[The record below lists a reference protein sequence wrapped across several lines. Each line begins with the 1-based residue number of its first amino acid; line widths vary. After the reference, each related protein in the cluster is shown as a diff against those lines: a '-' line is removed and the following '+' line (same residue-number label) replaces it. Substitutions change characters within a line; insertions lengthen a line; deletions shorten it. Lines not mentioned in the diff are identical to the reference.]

1 MNTKLLNKEELAWSP
16 IVANNSMNR
25 ERQAIGINSY
35 EKDIGLN
42 PLDFLLKNSSQ
53 EKVRWLDLCCG
64 KGNALIQTANILEE
78 KGGSDQFELSGIDLV
93 DFFSDPANLRIDF
106 QVQNLESWM
115 PQKEYDLISIVHG
128 LHYVGDKISLVE
140 RAISALSPQG
150 LFIANLDLENIK
162 IQAVNQPKKLL
173 SSFFKKNKLE
183 YNARKK
189 IISSD
194 KRKIDTSGFHYLGA
208 DDKAGPN
215 YTGQEV
221 VNSYYALK

>member
-53 EKVRWLDLCCG
+53 DKVRWLDLCCG

-78 KGGSDQFELSGIDLV
+78 KGGSDQYELSGIDLV
-93 DFFSDPANLRIDF
+93 DFFSDPAHLRIVF
-106 QVQNLESWM
+106 QVQNLERWM

-162 IQAVNQPKKLL
+162 IQAANQPKKLL

-183 YNARKK
+183 YNSRKK
-189 IISSD
+189 ILSSG
-194 KRKIDTSGFHYLGA
+194 KGKIDISGFHYLGA